1 MQKNNSRNRRNKK
14 RRSVRNLD
22 RNLKNIKIN
31 GDVRKK
37 LVGLFVIVVLALV
50 GLSIRITY
58 INAKD
63 GDRYTRQVLSQS
75 QQKYTSRTIP
85 FRRGDILD
93 RNGTILA
100 TSEKVY
106 NVILD
111 CKVVNTVV
119 KKNDKETQPYVE
131 PTVEALV
138 NILGLSEE
146 DIRSRLESE
155 ETKESQYQILVK
167 ELSID
172 QKKAF
177 EEYVNAASDENSGLS
192 DEERAIRSNVKGVWF
207 EDAYHRTYPLGS
219 LACDTIGFTYSGNQ
233 ADWGLEA
240 YYSSVLNGVDGR
252 QYGYYNTD
260 ADVEQTIIEAEDGNS
275 IRTTLDANVQQILR
289 KYLQEFNEKIGN
301 GGNGAKNAAVMV
313 MNPNTGEILG
323 IDSTDWYDLN
333 NPTDLTPFYSQSE
346 IDAMDDQTTVE
357 NLSAIWTN
365 FAVSQAFEPGS
376 TIKPMTVA
384 AALESGAISADDT
397 FTCTG
402 SLQVGDRTI
411 GCTGSHGTQTLAE
424 AIKHSCNV
432 AMMEIGE
439 KMGVEDMIKYES
451 IFSFGSRTGIDLPNE
466 NSGAIFSTD
475 SMGVVDLAVSAF
487 GQGLTVNMVQ
497 EAAAFC
503 SVINGGNYY
512 QPHLVS
518 EIIGSDG
525 SVVERI
531 EPTLFKKTVSQEVS
545 DLVRGYC
552 AEPLK
557 EGGTATQVKISG
569 YSMGGK
575 TGTAEKYPRGNGKYL
590 LSFIGFAPLDD
601 PQVVVYVV
609 VDEPNQ
615 ENQEDGSNM
624 KEIARGVF
632 SELLPYLN
640 IFPDEDEN
648 GNPLPDQEESTV
660 AEGVTGDLPDP
671 LESPNSTDDND
682 MTTYGLTND
691 ESEYTN

>member
-1 MQKNNSRNRRNKK
+1 MQKKRK
-14 RRSVRNLD
+14 RRVRNTD
-22 RNLKNIKIN
+22 EKLKNIKIN
-31 GDVRKK
+31 GTVRKK
-37 LVGLFVIVVLALV
+37 LVGLFVVVVLALV

-75 QQKYTSRTIP
+75 QQKYESRTIP

-119 KKNDKETQPYVE
+119 TKDGQDTQPYVE

-155 ETKESQYQILVK
+155 ETRDSQYQILQR

-177 EEYVNAASDENSGLS
+177 EEYVNAADDEDSGLS
-192 DEERAIRSNVKGVWF
+192 EEERTIRNNVRGVWF
-207 EDAYHRTYPLGS
+207 EDNYHRTYPLGS
-219 LACDTIGFTYSGNQ
+219 LACDTIGFTYSGNE

-260 ADVEQTIIEAEDGNS
+260 ADVEQTIIEAKDGNS

-289 KYLQEFNEKIGN
+289 KYLEEFNEKLGEN
-301 GGNGAKNAAVMV
+301 GGNGAKNAAILVMD
-313 MNPNTGEILG
+313 PNTGEILG
-323 IDSTDWYDLN
+323 MDSTDWYDLN

-346 IDAMDDQTTVE
+346 IDAMDDETTVE
-357 NLSAIWTN
+357 SLSAIWTN
-365 FAVSQAFEPGS
+365 YAVSQAFEPGS

-384 AALESGAISADDT
+384 AALESGAISPDDT

-466 NSGAIFSTD
+466 NSGAIFDTD

-525 SVVERI
+525 SVVETI

-590 LSFIGFAPLDD
+590 LSFIGFAPLDN
-601 PQVVVYVV
+601 PEVVVYVV
-609 VDEPNQ
+609 VDEP
-615 ENQEDGSNM
+615 NQEDGSNM

-648 GNPLPDQEESTV
+648 GNPITTADENTV
-660 AEGVTGDLPDP
+660 EEGVTGDLPDP
-671 LESPNSTDDND
+671 LESPESDDNND
-682 MTTYGLTND
+682 LTSNGITND
-691 ESEYTN
+691 ESEYLN

>member
-1 MQKNNSRNRRNKK
+1 MQKKRK
-14 RRSVRNLD
+14 RRVRNTD
-22 RNLKNIKIN
+22 EKLKNIKIN
-31 GDVRKK
+31 GTVRKK
-37 LVGLFVIVVLALV
+37 LVGLFVVVVLALV

-75 QQKYTSRTIP
+75 QQKYESRTIP

-119 KKNDKETQPYVE
+119 TKDGQDTQPYVE

-155 ETKESQYQILVK
+155 ETRDSQYQNLQR

-177 EEYVNAASDENSGLS
+177 EEYVNAADDEDSGLS
-192 DEERAIRSNVKGVWF
+192 EEERTIRNNVRGVWF
-207 EDAYHRTYPLGS
+207 EDNYHRTYPLGS
-219 LACDTIGFTYSGNQ
+219 LACDTIGFTYSGNE

-260 ADVEQTIIEAEDGNS
+260 ADVEQTIIEAKDGNS

-289 KYLQEFNEKIGN
+289 KYLEEFNEKLGEN
-301 GGNGAKNAAVMV
+301 GGNGAKNAAILVMD
-313 MNPNTGEILG
+313 PNTGEILG
-323 IDSTDWYDLN
+323 MDSTDWYDLN

-346 IDAMDDQTTVE
+346 IDAMDDETTVE
-357 NLSAIWTN
+357 SLSAIWTN
-365 FAVSQAFEPGS
+365 YAVSQAFEPGS

-384 AALESGAISADDT
+384 AALESGAISPDDT

-466 NSGAIFSTD
+466 NSGAIFDTD

-525 SVVERI
+525 SVVETI

-590 LSFIGFAPLDD
+590 LSFIGFAPLDN
-601 PQVVVYVV
+601 PEVVVYVV

-648 GNPLPDQEESTV
+648 GNPITTADENTV
-660 AEGVTGDLPDP
+660 EEGVTGDLPDP
-671 LESPNSTDDND
+671 LESPESDDNND
-682 MTTYGLTND
+682 LTSNGITND
-691 ESEYTN
+691 ESEYLN

>member
-1 MQKNNSRNRRNKK
+1 MQKKRK
-14 RRSVRNLD
+14 RRVRNTD
-22 RNLKNIKIN
+22 EKLKNIKIN
-31 GDVRKK
+31 GTVRKK
-37 LVGLFVIVVLALV
+37 LVGLFVVVVLALV

-75 QQKYTSRTIP
+75 QQKYESRTIP

-93 RNGTILA
+93 RSGTILA

-119 KKNDKETQPYVE
+119 TKDGQDTQPYVE

-155 ETKESQYQILVK
+155 ETRDSQYQILQR

-177 EEYVNAASDENSGLS
+177 EEYVNAADDEDSGLS
-192 DEERAIRSNVKGVWF
+192 EEERTIRNNVRGVWF
-207 EDAYHRTYPLGS
+207 EDNYHRTYPLGS
-219 LACDTIGFTYSGNQ
+219 LACDTIGFTYSGNE

-260 ADVEQTIIEAEDGNS
+260 ADVEQTIIEAKDGNS

-289 KYLQEFNEKIGN
+289 KYLEEFNEKLGEN
-301 GGNGAKNAAVMV
+301 GGNGAKNAAILVMD
-313 MNPNTGEILG
+313 PNTGEILG
-323 IDSTDWYDLN
+323 MDSTDWYDLN

-346 IDAMDDQTTVE
+346 IDAMDDETTVE
-357 NLSAIWTN
+357 SLSAIWTN
-365 FAVSQAFEPGS
+365 YAVSQAFEPGS

-384 AALESGAISADDT
+384 AALESGAISPDDT

-466 NSGAIFSTD
+466 NSGAIFDTD

-525 SVVERI
+525 SVVETI

-590 LSFIGFAPLDD
+590 LSFIGFAPLDN
-601 PQVVVYVV
+601 PEVVVYVV

-648 GNPLPDQEESTV
+648 GNPITTADENTV
-660 AEGVTGDLPDP
+660 EEGVTGDLPDP
-671 LESPNSTDDND
+671 LESPESDDNND
-682 MTTYGLTND
+682 LTSNGITND
-691 ESEYTN
+691 ESEYLN

>member
-1 MQKNNSRNRRNKK
+1 MQKNNSRNRRNRK
-14 RRSVRNLD
+14 RRSVRNSD
-22 RNLKNIKIN
+22 RNLKNIKIS

-146 DIRSRLESE
+146 DVRSRLESE
-155 ETKESQYQILVK
+155 ETKDSQYQILVK

-192 DEERAIRSNVKGVWF
+192 EEERAIRSNVKGVWV

-219 LACDTIGFTYSGNQ
+219 LACDTIGFTYSDNQ

-313 MNPNTGEILG
+313 MDPNTGEILG

-333 NPTDLTPFYSQSE
+333 NPTDLTPFYSQEE
-346 IDAMDDQTTVE
+346 IDA
-357 NLSAIWTN
+357 I
-365 FAVSQAFEPGS
+365 
-376 TIKPMTVA
+376 
-384 AALESGAISADDT
+384 AIS
-397 FTCTG
+397 G
-402 SLQVGDRTI
+402 LVQEKLGRLPKVGDHFEWGDCDGTVTRV
-411 GCTGSHGTQTLAE
+411 SH
-424 AIKHSCNV
+424 
-432 AMMEIGE
+432 
-439 KMGVEDMIKYES
+439 
-451 IFSFGSRTGIDLPNE
+451 RR
-466 NSGAIFSTD
+466 
-475 SMGVVDLAVSAF
+475 
-487 GQGLTVNMVQ
+487 VQ
-497 EAAAFC
+497 E
-503 SVINGGNYY
+503 VRLTRRQTEKTPRKG
-512 QPHLVS
+512 
-518 EIIGSDG
+518 
-525 SVVERI
+525 ERKDHR
-531 EPTLFKKTVSQEVS
+531 EREKDRENRRAPEV
-545 DLVRGYC
+545 R
-552 AEPLK
+552 
-557 EGGTATQVKISG
+557 
-569 YSMGGK
+569 
-575 TGTAEKYPRGNGKYL
+575 
-590 LSFIGFAPLDD
+590 
-601 PQVVVYVV
+601 
-609 VDEPNQ
+609 
-615 ENQEDGSNM
+615 
-624 KEIARGVF
+624 
-632 SELLPYLN
+632 
-640 IFPDEDEN
+640 
-648 GNPLPDQEESTV
+648 
-660 AEGVTGDLPDP
+660 
-671 LESPNSTDDND
+671 
-682 MTTYGLTND
+682 
-691 ESEYTN
+691 

>member
-1 MQKNNSRNRRNKK
+1 MQKQRRRK
-14 RRSVRNLD
+14 RRTDSKLNKVR
-22 RNLKNIKIN
+22 IN
-31 GDVRKK
+31 GNVRKK

-50 GLSIRITY
+50 GLAVRITY

-75 QQKYTSRTIP
+75 QQKYESRTIP
-85 FRRGDILD
+85 FRRGDIVD

-119 KKNDKETQPYVE
+119 EKDDAETQPYVE

-138 NILGLSEE
+138 NILGLDEE
-146 DIRSRLESE
+146 DIRSRLKSD
-155 ETKESQYQILVK
+155 ETKESQYQILK
-167 ELSID
+167 RELSIE
-172 QKKAF
+172 QKKEF
-177 EEYVNAASDENSGLS
+177 EEYVNAADDEKSGLS
-192 DEERAIRSNVKGVWF
+192 DEERAIRKKIRGVWF
-207 EDAYHRTYPLGS
+207 EDNYHRIYPLGS
-219 LACDTIGFTYSGNQ
+219 LACDTIGFTYANSNN

-260 ADVEQTIIEAEDGNS
+260 ADVEQTIIEAKDGNS
-275 IRTTLDANVQQILR
+275 IRTTLDVNVQQILR
-289 KYLQEFNEKIGN
+289 KYLEEFNETLSDGPN
-301 GGNGAKNAAVMV
+301 GSRSAKNAAVLV
-313 MNPNTGEILG
+313 MNPNNGEILG

-333 NPTDLTPFYSQSE
+333 DPTDLTPFYSQKE
-346 IDAMDDQTTVE
+346 IDGMDNEATVE
-357 NLSAIWTN
+357 NLSAIWSN

-384 AALESGAISADDT
+384 AALESGAVSADDT

-432 AMMEIGE
+432 AMMEIADR
-439 KMGVEDMIKYES
+439 MGVEEMIKYEN

-466 NSGAIFSTD
+466 NSGAIFDTD
-475 SMGVVDLAVSAF
+475 SMGVVDLAISAF
-487 GQGLTVNMVQ
+487 GQGLTVNMLQ
-497 EAAAFC
+497 EAAAFS
-503 SVINGGNYY
+503 SVINGGSFY
-512 QPHLVS
+512 QPHLAS
-518 EIIGSDG
+518 EIIGSNG
-525 SVVERI
+525 AVVKTI
-531 EPTLFKKTVSQEVS
+531 EPTLYKKTISQEVS
-545 DLVRGYC
+545 DLVRNYC

-557 EGGTATQVKISG
+557 QGGTATQVKISG

-590 LSFIGFAPLDD
+590 LSFIGFAPLDN

-615 ENQEDGSNM
+615 KNQEEGTAM
-624 KEIARGVF
+624 KAIARGVF

-640 IFPDEDEN
+640 IFPDEDED
-648 GNPLPDQEESTV
+648 GNPLPEDENTV
-660 AEGVTGDLPDP
+660 SEGVVGDLPAP
-671 LESPNSTDDND
+671 LESPEGDDDND
-682 MTTYGLTND
+682 VGSNG
-691 ESEYTN
+691 YTNEESSYMEP

>member
-1 MQKNNSRNRRNKK
+1 MQKKRK
-14 RRSVRNLD
+14 RRVRNTD
-22 RNLKNIKIN
+22 EKLKNIKIN
-31 GDVRKK
+31 GTVRKK
-37 LVGLFVIVVLALV
+37 LVGLFVVVVLALV

-75 QQKYTSRTIP
+75 QQKYESRTIP

-119 KKNDKETQPYVE
+119 TKDGQDTQPYVE

-155 ETKESQYQILVK
+155 ETRDSQYQILQR

-177 EEYVNAASDENSGLS
+177 EEYVNAADDEDSGLS
-192 DEERAIRSNVKGVWF
+192 EEERTIRNNVRGVWF
-207 EDAYHRTYPLGS
+207 EDNYHRTYPLGS
-219 LACDTIGFTYSGNQ
+219 LACDTIGFTYSGNE

-260 ADVEQTIIEAEDGNS
+260 ADVEQTIIEAKDGNS

-289 KYLQEFNEKIGN
+289 KYLEEFNEKLGEN
-301 GGNGAKNAAVMV
+301 GGNGAKNAAILVMD
-313 MNPNTGEILG
+313 PNTGETHG
-323 IDSTDWYDLN
+323 MDSTDWYDLN

-346 IDAMDDQTTVE
+346 IDAMDDETTVE
-357 NLSAIWTN
+357 SLSAIWTN
-365 FAVSQAFEPGS
+365 YAVSQAFEPGS

-384 AALESGAISADDT
+384 AALESGAISPDDT

-466 NSGAIFSTD
+466 NSGAIFDTD

-525 SVVERI
+525 SVVETI

-590 LSFIGFAPLDD
+590 LSFIGFAPLDN
-601 PQVVVYVV
+601 PEVVVYVV

-648 GNPLPDQEESTV
+648 GNPITTADENTV
-660 AEGVTGDLPDP
+660 EEGVTGDLPDP
-671 LESPNSTDDND
+671 LESPESDDNND
-682 MTTYGLTND
+682 LTSNGITND
-691 ESEYTN
+691 ESEYLN